1 MAIKL
6 RQAAE
11 SISFQSTEFFDE
23 LSGQIDTIRQDKRAV
38 GLTPKAF
45 FKADSV
51 LKLSALIQKH
61 TGMNIDIAEAGLNGP
76 AIYPPQISGNHV
88 FLDKD
93 MVEMLEEYDPEFN
106 SQKHLE
112 EAFKAL
118 GKPVIKGEIDL
129 KKGRVSGAFEK
140 MTCLMILPQ
149 AMILDSKRYS
159 GEEVASVILHETGH
173 AFTFMEYITRTL
185 TTNQALSHLSKLLDG
200 SVEQS
205 NRVVLFGKA
214 GEELKL
220 DAEKKKALQEC
231 KTPEQ
236 LSVVLLDAATQKSVS
251 ELGGSIYDV
260 NTAEYL
266 ADQYATRQGA
276 GRALVTALDKI
287 HVTYGMTR
295 TSGLVGEFIMLAG
308 GLAALTIGVMVLHPV
323 LIFYGGLIL
332 SLALIGTNKE
342 NEIYDNPMARFRRV
356 RDQFVQQLKD
366 DPSDELRVKLLSEL
380 KQIDEVMDSGRYAD
394 KLTILSGIAYYL
406 RPGYR
411 AAHKYEMLQKELEQ
425 LASSDVFVHAAK
437 LKAL

>member
-1 MAIKL
+1 MATKL

-11 SISFQSTEFFDE
+11 SISFQSTEFFEE
-23 LSGQIDTIRQDKRAV
+23 LSEQINVIRQDARAR

-61 TGMNIDIAEAGLNGP
+61 TGMDINIAEAGLNGP
-76 AIYPPQISGNHV
+76 AIYPPQITGNHI
-88 FLDKD
+88 LNDKE
-93 MVEMLEEYDPEFN
+93 MIEMLEEYDPEFS
-106 SQKHLE
+106 SQKHLDD
-112 EAFKAL
+112 AFKAL

-140 MTCLMILPQ
+140 MTCLMIMPQ
-149 AMILDSKRYS
+149 AMILDSKRYNS
-159 GEEVASVILHETGH
+159 EEVAAVILHETGH
-173 AFTFMEYITRTL
+173 AFTFMEYISRTL
-185 TTNQALSHLSKLLDG
+185 TTNQALSHLSKVLDG

-214 GEELKL
+214 GDELKL
-220 DAEKKKALQEC
+220 DAEKKKALQDC

-236 LSVVLLDAATQKSVS
+236 LSVILLDTAIQKSVS

-295 TSGLVGEFIMLAG
+295 ANMLVGEFFMLAG
-308 GLAALTIGVMVLHPV
+308 GLAMLGVGVLALHPI
-323 LIFYGGLIL
+323 LIFYGGMIL
-332 SLALIGTNKE
+332 TLALVGPSKE
-342 NEIYDNPMARFRRV
+342 GEIYDNPMARFRRV

-366 DPSDELRVKLLSEL
+366 DPSDELRTRLLSEL

-394 KLTILSGIAYYL
+394 KLTILTGIAYYL

-425 LASSDVFVHAAK
+425 LGNSEVFVHAAK